1 MSPLTRERRRL
12 AIVTPAHQAQAGGS
26 EYQIQCLLEVLEPL
40 ERYEVWYFASSIAD
54 QAHADSY
61 RIVRI
66 GRRRRPPRFGYLA
79 DAPALYRALEALA
92 PSVIYQ
98 RVACGYTGIAAHYA
112 QRHGAKLVWH
122 VAHDSDVTPDGSLD
136 GANPIRRLLEKRS
149 VEYGIRRATCIVTQT
164 EHQAQLLER
173 HYGRRPDAVIANFH
187 PAPRETLDKA
197 ERPLVVWVASLKQWK
212 QPDAFLRLATA
223 LRVIPNARF
232 LMAGPAVTGAWADS
246 LHERIVASR
255 RVEYLGA
262 LPQDEV
268 NGLLA
273 RAHVFVN
280 TSLYEG
286 FPNTFI
292 QAWLRETAVVSL
304 HVDPD
309 GLLASAGLGIFCGGS
324 EQRLAEAVTRLL
336 ADPHLRASY
345 TSRGRAHAC
354 ERHSLANARALVN
367 LFDAE
372 PSASAAQC
380 AVV

>member
-1 MSPLTRERRRL
+1 VSPLTRERRRL
-12 AIVTPAHQAQAGGS
+12 AIVTPAHTTHAGGS
-26 EYQIQCLLEVLEPL
+26 EYQIRCLLEALEPL
-40 ERYEVWYFASSIAD
+40 ERYEICYFASSIAD
-54 QAHADSY
+54 EAPAGSY

-66 GRRRRPPRFGYLA
+66 GSRRRPPRFGYLA
-79 DAPALYRALEALA
+79 DAPALYRGLEALA

-98 RVACGYTGIAAHYA
+98 RVACGYTGITAHYA

-122 VAHDSDVTPDGSLD
+122 VAHDSDVTPDRSLD
-136 GANPIRRLLEKRS
+136 GANPVRRLLEKRS
-149 VEYGIRRATCIVTQT
+149 VEYGIRHATCIVTQT
-164 EHQAQLLER
+164 DHQAQLLER
-173 HYGRRPDAVIANFH
+173 HYGRRPDAVIPNFH
-187 PAPRETLDKA
+187 PEPREKLDKA

-232 LMAGPAVTGAWADS
+232 LMAGPAVTGAWGDS

-255 RVEYLGA
+255 RVQYLGA

-273 RAHVFVN
+273 RAQVFVN

-292 QAWLRETAVVSL
+292 QAWQRETAVVSL

-309 GLLASAGLGIFCGGS
+309 RLLSSAGLGIFCGGS
-324 EQRLAEAVTRLL
+324 EQRLAEAVTSLL
-336 ADPHLRASY
+336 ADPQLRGGY
-345 TSRGRAHAC
+345 TARGRAHARD
-354 ERHSLANARALVN
+354 RHSLANARALVR
-367 LFDAE
+367 LLDTE
-372 PSASAAQC
+372 SSAPAAQC